1 LHGLDKRLYQDFMRA
16 IELLEECDKYEHDG
30 DLDCR
35 LKIFLSN
42 DKYEHDGDLDCRLKI
57 FLSNTKSFWPI
68 EEMR

>member
-1 LHGLDKRLYQDFMRA
+1 MNNSVKRLTRLSRALHGLDKRLYQDFMRA

-42 DKYEHDGDLDCRLKI
+42 
-57 FLSNTKSFWPI
+57 TKSFWPI